1 MGIRLLPNSVDAVS
15 PAAIEAAYKQ
25 TIDLIG
31 NLIRMQDV
39 LCRWDNDTL
48 IVAFYN
54 TNKAEADT
62 VLARIKG
69 LLSPGENGIGVSS
82 ESIIMEVGSGPG
94 RPENIIDKLMANLR
108 HDADLN

>member
-1 MGIRLLPNSVDAVS
+1 
-15 PAAIEAAYKQ
+15 
-25 TIDLIG
+25 
-31 NLIRMQDV
+31 MQDV
-39 LCRWDNDTL
+39 LCRWDKDTL

-69 LLSPGENGIGVSS
+69 LLDCTIYDSGSPGENGIGVSS